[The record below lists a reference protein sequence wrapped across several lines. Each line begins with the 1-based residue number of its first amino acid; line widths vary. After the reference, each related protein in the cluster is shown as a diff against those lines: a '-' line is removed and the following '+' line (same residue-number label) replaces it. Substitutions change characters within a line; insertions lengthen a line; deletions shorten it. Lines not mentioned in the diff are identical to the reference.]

1 MTYLSFLEKK
11 VLLQRLVIGLE
22 EPVLIKGLGELS
34 AKIDSGNGGY
44 NVIHGTDFHQQ
55 GDILTFS
62 TRDSSGNIKKI
73 STKVIQ
79 QIQVNM
85 GGGNIEVRPVV
96 ELDLK
101 FAGEDYKK
109 IPFSVSDR
117 SSNTNPILI
126 SKGFVQNQLQA
137 LIDVGATNIS
147 GDGIEVVYG
156 QSAINQG
163 LISGF
168 KKGWNAVSKVGN
180 AISTGLKKVGNAVD
194 AATKWGKGGNDVNV
208 FAPLQFGLKVAT
220 GLTVGALGSVFGGIY
235 SIAKVLTK
243 TDTIVDKDKK
253 QISGKLP
260 NATAHRKLKQL
271 QNKGV
276 TVEGTIWQNYNKFNF
291 KNAEIFP
298 MLSFKGRVGDLQDG
312 HVVSGMQARV
322 QNWKQAIKTAQEAAK
337 NSKSTN
343 NKQQNNNQN
352 TQNQNTTQEE
362 QQYFNEC
369 FTFQVANAL
378 LTQNTKSF
386 NSLMEDMNAMYY
398 ADKANQQQNTTQQN
412 QQSSQ
417 QQTNNQQQNEQQT
430 QQQNQQN
437 STEKPQKQY
446 VSDQNTKNMEQTV
459 TQFEQLNT
467 FVLYFVPT
475 RLSQKDNTKID
486 ENSKE
491 FVTKFLLEPK
501 KLDKNLVK
509 FFNHG
514 KIDGNSAKP
523 IVKDLAAAMRQAIEK
538 DFKGS
543 DRGDYYQGF
552 FVLACGQPDKRQITL
567 FDSAEQCAYK
577 TLPKDESSQ
586 QQQQQRDIEN
596 DFYELY
602 NRFNLLDSNTQ
613 KQMRKD
619 NIYNYSTKIHS
630 AIAKINQEREDAKSG
645 NSQQITSGRVYQIAK
660 EKVIDNGI
668 LQTAIIYDEL
678 SKTTSGQ
685 QILKAL
691 GINSTIK
698 GSQIISSW
706 QDFQEKVS
714 SIENSNELIDN
725 YVKQT
730 QGQGEESDDSQ
741 QQNQTNQQE
750 DKKKNTNQP
759 QEETKPATQQNQ
771 PQQQTKPNEN
781 TNSPQQNQPQNNQ
794 KSTQEV
800 GKQQGNNQEKN
811 AQQSSQPKIQKQPTI
826 RNKPTSQ
833 QVSQQQATDTQEENN
848 NQTDEEVSTNEEPTQ
863 QTSQETQQQ
872 PTEKQST
879 TPQMDDLTRKLGG
892 EDILKDQEE
901 ARKQEE
907 TNAEEQQISDTDTET
922 NTDTQKQPSDT
933 DNQDTSQQETQQATD
948 SSSEQENSPHEEQPS
963 DNQPEQS
970 RSPKFDQVQ
979 KQIQKEKGLQDST
992 QETLDGETQ
1001 NTDDNQQII
1010 DDSKLGTEETSS
1022 NEEEHIIDDSNLSK
1036 QSNDGQNT
1044 TDVEDTTEQQTE
1056 NDNTPSEQQTP
1067 SDQEQPTQ
1075 EQIPQ
1080 QQSIEGEN
1088 QPENDGE
1095 QTPEQQVTTDGQTQ
1109 QTNDGEVSIEQQP
1122 TQEQITDQQDVP
1134 NDEQTINDQQISD
1147 DGEETIADQQ
1157 TSEDGQISEGQGT
1170 DDEEVSTEQQGQET
1184 QDTGDI
1190 TIQQQPTQEQ
1200 IQDQQL
1206 TNEEQASNENLQQ
1219 TQNPEE
1225 YTDDIQIEQ
1234 RPSSEESS
1242 TESSHNTSNQKTR
1255 IKSRAQMNAHAR
1267 KNKKAHMKKG
1277 KRKGSGKSHQNEQQ
1291 IIDRIITDSMQY
1303 KSGKMLIQSLKDI
1316 WKSLLS

>member
-11 VLLQRLVIGLE
+11 VLLERLVIGLE
-22 EPVLIKGLGELS
+22 QPVLIKGLGELQ

-62 TRDSSGNIKKI
+62 TQDSSGKIKKI

-156 QSAINQG
+156 QSTINQG

-194 AATKWGKGGNDVNV
+194 TATKWGKGGDDVNV

-220 GLTVGALGSVFGGIY
+220 GLTVGALGSLFGGIY
-235 SIAKVLTK
+235 SIAKLLTK

-298 MLSFKGRVGDLQDG
+298 IVSFKGRVGDLKNG

-343 NKQQNNNQN
+343 TEQKN

-378 LTQNTKSF
+378 LTQETNSF

-398 ADKANQQQNTTQQN
+398 ADKANQQQKTT
-412 QQSSQ
+412 
-417 QQTNNQQQNEQQT
+417 
-430 QQQNQQN
+430 QQNQQN

-446 VSDQNTKNMEQTV
+446 ISDENTKNMQQTV

-467 FVLYFVPT
+467 FILYFIPT
-475 RLSQKDNTKID
+475 RLSKKDDKKID
-486 ENSKE
+486 SKSKD
-491 FVTKFLLEPK
+491 FITKFLLEPK
-501 KLDKNLVK
+501 KLDKNLIK
-509 FFNHG
+509 FFNHN

-523 IVKDLAAAMRQAIEK
+523 MVKDLAAAMRQAVEK
-538 DFKGS
+538 DFKNG
-543 DRGDYYQGF
+543 DQGDYYQGF
-552 FVLACGQPDKRQITL
+552 FVLCCGQPDKRQITI
-567 FDSAEQCAYK
+567 FDSAEQCVYK

-586 QQQQQRDIEN
+586 QEPQKRDIEN
-596 DFYELY
+596 DFPELY
-602 NRFNLLDSNTQ
+602 DRFNLLDSNVQ
-613 KQMRKD
+613 EQMRKD
-619 NIYNYSTKIHS
+619 TIYNYSKKIQAAVAIIDKERQS
-630 AIAKINQEREDAKSG
+630 AKNGA
-645 NSQQITSGRVYQIAK
+645 SQQIASNRVYQIAK

-668 LQTAIIYDEL
+668 LQTAIVYDEL
-678 SKTTSGQ
+678 SKTSSGQ
-685 QILKAL
+685 QILKVL
-691 GINSTIK
+691 GINSTIN
-698 GSQIISSW
+698 GTQVISSW
-706 QDFQEKVS
+706 EDFQEKVS
-714 SIENSNELIDN
+714 AIENSNELIDN

-730 QGQGEESDDSQ
+730 QGQHEESED
-741 QQNQTNQQE
+741 NQPNQQE
-750 DKKKNTNQP
+750 EKQKDGIQ
-759 QEETKPATQQNQ
+759 TQKQVNR
-771 PQQQTKPNEN
+771 
-781 TNSPQQNQPQNNQ
+781 PQNEQ
-794 KSTQEV
+794 KSN
-800 GKQQGNNQEKN
+800 QGVNNQGEN
-811 AQQSSQPKIQKQPTI
+811 NGQQRPTQPRIQKQPTVKQ
-826 RNKPTSQ
+826 KPKQQ
-833 QVSQQQATDTQEENN
+833 QVSQQQMTTSQREDATKTND
-848 NQTDEEVSTNEEPTQ
+848 EVSTPDEVSTSEEPIQKTTQ
-863 QTSQETQQQ
+863 KIQQK
-872 PTEKQST
+872 PNERQST

-892 EDILKDQEE
+892 EDILKGQE
-901 ARKQEE
+901 KNKNQKD
-907 TNAEEQQISDTDTET
+907 TQVEEQQSSDTDTNTQNQTSET
-922 NTDTQKQPSDT
+922 TEETSTED
-933 DNQDTSQQETQQATD
+933 SQQTIEDSTVQETTNQQD
-948 SSSEQENSPHEEQPS
+948 QPTS
-963 DNQPEQS
+963 DQPQQS
-970 RSPKFDQVQ
+970 NSPKFDQTQ
-979 KQIQKEKGLQDST
+979 KQIQKEMGIQDSS
-992 QETLDGETQ
+992 QETQQQGTQ
-1001 NTDDNQQII
+1001 NTNDGQQKII
-1010 DDSKLGTEETSS
+1010 DDNLGTGESS
-1022 NEEEHIIDDSNLSK
+1022 TNTEEHIIDDSNLVE
-1036 QSNDGQNT
+1036 QPNDQQVST
-1044 TDVEDTTEQQTE
+1044 EEEITPEQQTE
-1056 NDNTPSEQQTP
+1056 GDNIS
-1067 SDQEQPTQ
+1067 
-1075 EQIPQ
+1075 
-1080 QQSIEGEN
+1080 
-1088 QPENDGE
+1088 
-1095 QTPEQQVTTDGQTQ
+1095 PEQQNISDQSLPNQEEKNIDQKPSQGQITEEDTQTPDQQVTIDDQSQTQ
-1109 QTNDGEVSIEQQP
+1109 QFNDGDISIEQQP
-1122 TQEQITDQQDVP
+1122 TQEQISDQQI
-1134 NDEQTINDQQISD
+1134 NNEEQVSDSQDSNNEEVQVEDQNQVTQETGDTTNQQQPSQQQISD
-1147 DGEETIADQQ
+1147 QQINNEEQISNGNQQQ
-1157 TSEDGQISEGQGT
+1157 TQISEESPDITQAGQQSQS
-1170 DDEEVSTEQQGQET
+1170 EVS
-1184 QDTGDI
+1184 
-1190 TIQQQPTQEQ
+1190 
-1200 IQDQQL
+1200 
-1206 TNEEQASNENLQQ
+1206 SNV
-1219 TQNPEE
+1219 T
-1225 YTDDIQIEQ
+1225 
-1234 RPSSEESS
+1234 
-1242 TESSHNTSNQKTR
+1242 NQKTR

-1277 KRKGSGKSHQNEQQ
+1277 KKKGSGKSNQNEQQ
-1291 IIDRIITDSMQY
+1291 VIDRFITDSMQY
-1303 KSGKMLIQSLKDI
+1303 KSGKVLIQSIENI
-1316 WKSLLS
+1316 WRTLFN

>member
-22 EPVLIKGLGELS
+22 QPVLIKGLGELQ

-194 AATKWGKGGNDVNV
+194 TATKWGKGGDDVNV

-220 GLTVGALGSVFGGIY
+220 GLTVGALGSLFGGIY
-235 SIAKVLTK
+235 SLSKIIKGA
-243 TDTIVDKDKK
+243 DTIVDKDKK
-253 QISGKLP
+253 QIQGKLP

-291 KNAEIFP
+291 KNTEIFP

-352 TQNQNTTQEE
+352 TQIQNTTQEE

-417 QQTNNQQQNEQQT
+417 QQTNNQHQTNNQQQNEQQT

-446 VSDQNTKNMEQTV
+446 VSDENTKNMQQTV

-467 FVLYFVPT
+467 FILYFVPT
-475 RLSQKDNTKID
+475 RLSKKDDKKID
-486 ENSKE
+486 SNSKE
-491 FVTKFLLEPK
+491 FITKFLLEPK
-501 KLDKNLVK
+501 KLDKNLIK
-509 FFNHG
+509 FFNHN

-523 IVKDLAAAMRQAIEK
+523 IVKDLAAAMRQAVEK
-538 DFKGS
+538 DFKN
-543 DRGDYYQGF
+543 GDQGDFYQGF
-552 FVLACGQPDKRQITL
+552 FVLCCGQPDKRQVTI
-567 FDSAEQCAYK
+567 FDSAEQCVYK
-577 TLPKDESSQ
+577 TLPKDENAQ
-586 QQQQQRDIEN
+586 QEPQKRDIEN
-596 DFYELY
+596 DFPELY
-602 NRFNLLDSNTQ
+602 DRFNLLDSNVQ
-613 KQMRKD
+613 EQMRKD
-619 NIYNYSTKIHS
+619 TIYNYSKKIQ
-630 AIAKINQEREDAKSG
+630 AAVAKIDKERQDAKNG
-645 NSQQITSGRVYQIAK
+645 ASQQITSGRVYQIAK
-660 EKVIDNGI
+660 ERVIDNGI
-668 LQTAIIYDEL
+668 LQTAIVYDEL
-678 SKTTSGQ
+678 SKTGSGQ
-685 QILKAL
+685 QILKVL
-691 GINSTIK
+691 GINSTIN
-698 GSQIISSW
+698 GTQVVSSW
-706 QDFQEKVS
+706 EDFQEKVS
-714 SIENSNELIDN
+714 AIENSNELIDN

-730 QGQGEESDDSQ
+730 QGQHEESED
-741 QQNQTNQQE
+741 NQTNQQE
-750 DKKKNTNQP
+750 DKKKDIIQTQK
-759 QEETKPATQQNQ
+759 QEETKPASQQNQ
-771 PQQQTKPNEN
+771 PN
-781 TNSPQQNQPQNNQ
+781 TNTTQVNQPQNKQ
-794 KSTQEV
+794 KSNQGVDNQGENNTKEENN
-800 GKQQGNNQEKN
+800 GQQ
-811 AQQSSQPKIQKQPTI
+811 QPRIQKQPTVKQ
-826 RNKPTSQ
+826 KPTQ
-833 QVSQQQATDTQEENN
+833 RQVSQQQMTTSQREGAT
-848 NQTDEEVSTNEEPTQ
+848 QTNDEVSTFEEPIQKPTQ
-863 QTSQETQQQ
+863 EIQQK
-872 PTEKQST
+872 PNEKQST

-892 EDILKDQEE
+892 ENILKDQEE
-901 ARKQEE
+901 NKNQKDTQVE
-907 TNAEEQQISDTDTET
+907 EEQSSDTDTNTQNQTSET
-922 NTDTQKQPSDT
+922 TEETSTED
-933 DNQDTSQQETQQATD
+933 SQQTIEDSTVQETTNQQ
-948 SSSEQENSPHEEQPS
+948 EQPTS
-963 DNQPEQS
+963 DQPQQS
-970 RSPKFDQVQ
+970 KSPKFDQTQ
-979 KQIQKEKGLQDST
+979 KQIQKEMGIQDSS
-992 QETLDGETQ
+992 QETQQQGTQ
-1001 NTDDNQQII
+1001 NTNDGQQQII
-1010 DDSKLGTEETSS
+1010 DDNNLGTGESSS
-1022 NEEEHIIDDSNLSK
+1022 NTEEHIIDDSNLVEQPNDQQISK
-1036 QSNDGQNT
+1036 EEEITPEQQTEGDNISSEQQNISDQSLPNQEEKNIDQKPSQGQITEEDTQTPDQQMTIDDQSQTQQSNDG
-1044 TDVEDTTEQQTE
+1044 DISIEQE
-1056 NDNTPSEQQTP
+1056 
-1067 SDQEQPTQ
+1067 PTQ
-1075 EQIPQ
+1075 EQI
-1080 QQSIEGEN
+1080 S
-1088 QPENDGE
+1088 
-1095 QTPEQQVTTDGQTQ
+1095 
-1109 QTNDGEVSIEQQP
+1109 
-1122 TQEQITDQQDVP
+1122 DQQDS
-1134 NDEQTINDQQISD
+1134 NN
-1147 DGEETIADQQ
+1147 
-1157 TSEDGQISEGQGT
+1157 
-1170 DDEEVSTEQQGQET
+1170 EEVSVEDQNQET
-1184 QDTGDI
+1184 QETGDT
-1190 TIQQQPTQEQ
+1190 TIQQQPSQQQ
-1200 IQDQQL
+1200 ISDQQID
-1206 TNEEQASNENLQQ
+1206 NEEQIPDGNQQQ
-1219 TQNPEE
+1219 TQ
-1225 YTDDIQIEQ
+1225 I
-1234 RPSSEESS
+1234 SEESPDMTQGGQQS
-1242 TESSHNTSNQKTR
+1242 QSKNSSNVTNQKTR

-1277 KRKGSGKSHQNEQQ
+1277 KKKGSGKSNQNEQQ
-1291 IIDRIITDSMQY
+1291 VIDRFITDSMQY
-1303 KSGKMLIQSLKDI
+1303 KSGRVLIQSIENI
-1316 WKSLLS
+1316 WRTLFN

>member
-11 VLLQRLVIGLE
+11 VLLERLVIGLE
-22 EPVLIKGLGELS
+22 QPVLIKGLGELQ

-62 TRDSSGNIKKI
+62 TQDSSGKIKKI

-156 QSAINQG
+156 QSTINQG

-194 AATKWGKGGNDVNV
+194 TATKWGKGGDDVNV

-220 GLTVGALGSVFGGIY
+220 GLTVGALGSLFGGIY

-276 TVEGTIWQNYNKFNF
+276 TIEGTIWQNYNKFNF

-298 MLSFKGRVGDLQDG
+298 IVSFKGRAGDLKNG

-343 NKQQNNNQN
+343 TEQKN

-378 LTQNTKSF
+378 LTQETNSF

-446 VSDQNTKNMEQTV
+446 VSDENTKNMQQTV

-467 FVLYFVPT
+467 FILYFIPT
-475 RLSQKDNTKID
+475 RLSKKDDKKID
-486 ENSKE
+486 SKSKE
-491 FVTKFLLEPK
+491 FITKFLLEPK
-501 KLDKNLVK
+501 KLDKNLIK
-509 FFNHG
+509 FFNHN

-523 IVKDLAAAMRQAIEK
+523 MVKDLAAAMRQAVEK
-538 DFKGS
+538 DFKNG
-543 DRGDYYQGF
+543 DQGDYYQGF
-552 FVLACGQPDKRQITL
+552 FVLCCGQPDKRQITI
-567 FDSAEQCAYK
+567 FDSAEQCVYK
-577 TLPKDESSQ
+577 TLAKDESSQ
-586 QQQQQRDIEN
+586 QEPQKRDIEN
-596 DFYELY
+596 DFPELY
-602 NRFNLLDSNTQ
+602 DRFNFLDSNVQ
-613 KQMRKD
+613 EQMRKD
-619 NIYNYSTKIHS
+619 TIYNYSKKIQ
-630 AIAKINQEREDAKSG
+630 AAVAKIDKERQDAKNGASRK
-645 NSQQITSGRVYQIAK
+645 ITSSRVYQIAK
-660 EKVIDNGI
+660 ERVIDNGI
-668 LQTAIIYDEL
+668 LQTAIVYDEL
-678 SKTTSGQ
+678 SKTSSGQ
-685 QILKAL
+685 QILKVL
-691 GINSTIK
+691 GINSTIN
-698 GSQIISSW
+698 GTQVVSSW
-706 QDFQEKVS
+706 EDFQEKVS
-714 SIENSNELIDN
+714 AIENSNELIDN

-730 QGQGEESDDSQ
+730 QGQQEESEDNQ
-741 QQNQTNQQE
+741 QNQQE
-750 DKKKNTNQP
+750 DKQKDDIQTQK
-759 QEETKPATQQNQ
+759 QEETKPTSQQNQ
-771 PQQQTKPNEN
+771 PNPN
-781 TNSPQQNQPQNNQ
+781 TTQVNQPRNKQ
-794 KSTQEV
+794 KSNQGVDNQGENNTKEENNGQQRPTQ
-800 GKQQGNNQEKN
+800 
-811 AQQSSQPKIQKQPTI
+811 PRIQKQPTVI
-826 RNKPTSQ
+826 QKPKQQ
-833 QVSQQQATDTQEENN
+833 QVSQQQVTTSQREDAT
-848 NQTDEEVSTNEEPTQ
+848 QTNDEVSTSEEPIQKPTQ
-863 QTSQETQQQ
+863 EIQQK
-872 PTEKQST
+872 PNEKQST

-892 EDILKDQEE
+892 ENILKDQEE
-901 ARKQEE
+901 NKNQKD
-907 TNAEEQQISDTDTET
+907 TQVEEQQSSDTDTNTQNQTSENTKET
-922 NTDTQKQPSDT
+922 STED
-933 DNQDTSQQETQQATD
+933 SQQNIEDSTVQETTNQQDKPTSD
-948 SSSEQENSPHEEQPS
+948 QP
-963 DNQPEQS
+963 QQS
-970 RSPKFDQVQ
+970 KSPKFDQTQ
-979 KQIQKEKGLQDST
+979 KQIQKKMGIQDSS
-992 QETLDGETQ
+992 QETQQQGTQ
-1001 NTDDNQQII
+1001 NTNDGQQQII
-1010 DDSKLGTEETSS
+1010 DDNLGTGESS
-1022 NEEEHIIDDSNLSK
+1022 TNTEEHIIDDSNLVEQPNDQQVSTEEEITPEQQTEGDNISPEQQNISDQSLPNQEEK
-1036 QSNDGQNT
+1036 NIDQKPSQGQITEEDTQTPDQQVTIDDQSQTQQSNDG
-1044 TDVEDTTEQQTE
+1044 D
-1056 NDNTPSEQQTP
+1056 
-1067 SDQEQPTQ
+1067 
-1075 EQIPQ
+1075 I
-1080 QQSIEGEN
+1080 
-1088 QPENDGE
+1088 
-1095 QTPEQQVTTDGQTQ
+1095 
-1109 QTNDGEVSIEQQP
+1109 SIEQQP
-1122 TQEQITDQQDVP
+1122 TQEQIS
-1134 NDEQTINDQQISD
+1134 DQQINNEEQISD
-1147 DGEETIADQQ
+1147 GNQQQ
-1157 TSEDGQISEGQGT
+1157 TQISE
-1170 DDEEVSTEQQGQET
+1170 ESP
-1184 QDTGDI
+1184 DI
-1190 TIQQQPTQEQ
+1190 TQAGQQSQSQVS
-1200 IQDQQL
+1200 
-1206 TNEEQASNENLQQ
+1206 SNV
-1219 TQNPEE
+1219 T
-1225 YTDDIQIEQ
+1225 
-1234 RPSSEESS
+1234 
-1242 TESSHNTSNQKTR
+1242 NQKTR
-1255 IKSRAQMNAHAR
+1255 IKSRTQMNAHAR

-1277 KRKGSGKSHQNEQQ
+1277 KKKGSGKSNQNEQQ
-1291 IIDRIITDSMQY
+1291 VIDRFISDSIQY
-1303 KSGKMLIQSLKDI
+1303 KSGKVLIQSIENI
-1316 WKSLLS
+1316 WRTLFN